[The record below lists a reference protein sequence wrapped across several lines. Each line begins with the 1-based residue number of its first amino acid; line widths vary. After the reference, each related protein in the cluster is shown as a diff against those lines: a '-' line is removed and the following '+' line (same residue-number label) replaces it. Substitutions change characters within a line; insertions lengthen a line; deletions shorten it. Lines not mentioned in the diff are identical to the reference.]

1 MNIKRNEKMPK
12 KQNSKNTSQNTAYYI
27 ARIIQRI
34 SLLVAAASTFI
45 LWATLISISHTIS
58 FVGLGDGINNISQ
71 DELNNGITREID
83 KLTMNSVVLSI
94 AAIVIT
100 ILMLKFL
107 SVRNNEKRLVVDGFV
122 IAGFC
127 LVVSMFAQSIYTYI
141 LSRVI

>member
-1 MNIKRNEKMPK
+1 MPK

-107 SVRNNEKRLVVDGFV
+107 RVRNNEKRLVVDGFV

>member
-1 MNIKRNEKMPK
+1 MPK